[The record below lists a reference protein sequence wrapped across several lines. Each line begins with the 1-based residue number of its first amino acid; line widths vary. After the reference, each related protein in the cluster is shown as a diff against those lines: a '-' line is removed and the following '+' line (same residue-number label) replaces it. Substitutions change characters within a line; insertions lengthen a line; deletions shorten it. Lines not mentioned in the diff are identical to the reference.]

1 MIIKHFKQGKYHN
14 KRNFCSEIKQILMQT
29 EFRIEIINNASI
41 YNEGIWLH
49 IDAIAATGV
58 GAWMSNYNPQRT
70 MDAIIYKCYNIS

>member
-1 MIIKHFKQGKYHN
+1 
-14 KRNFCSEIKQILMQT
+14 MQT